1 MELGKRYSVAY
12 KSLKN
17 SVYDFQFE
25 VDGDLFA
32 AYESKE
38 IKDGRCEV
46 GVTMRKESD
55 TQLLFDV
62 AIEGYAVCECDRCLE
77 DCKVPIDY
85 EGRLT
90 VRVSDEAG
98 EYDGDV
104 MWVAPSEEEIDL
116 TQYIYESIVLS
127 LPYRRVHPEGEC
139 NPDML
144 ARFSIADGSEV
155 DETAD
160 DEEESDPHGIS
171 EGDFNKLAALKAR
184 MQGEDGE
191 TEL

>member
-12 KSLKN
+12 KGLKN
-17 SVYDFQFE
+17 SAYDFRFE

-55 TQLLFDV
+55 TRLVFDV

-85 EGRLT
+85 EGQIGRAH
-90 VRVSDEAG
+90 V
-98 EYDGDV
+98 
-104 MWVAPSEEEIDL
+104 
-116 TQYIYESIVLS
+116 
-127 LPYRRVHPEGEC
+127 
-139 NPDML
+139 
-144 ARFSIADGSEV
+144 
-155 DETAD
+155 
-160 DEEESDPHGIS
+160 
-171 EGDFNKLAALKAR
+171 
-184 MQGEDGE
+184 
-191 TEL
+191 

>member
-12 KSLKN
+12 KGLKN
-17 SVYDFQFE
+17 SAYDFRFE

-77 DCKVPIDY
+77 DCKVPIGSRI
-85 EGRLT
+85 GRGGR
-90 VRVSDEAG
+90 VRRR
-98 EYDGDV
+98 YDVGRALGGGDRPH
-104 MWVAPSEEEIDL
+104 A
-116 TQYIYESIVLS
+116 IYL
-127 LPYRRVHPEGEC
+127 
-139 NPDML
+139 
-144 ARFSIADGSEV
+144 
-155 DETAD
+155 
-160 DEEESDPHGIS
+160 
-171 EGDFNKLAALKAR
+171 
-184 MQGEDGE
+184 
-191 TEL
+191 